1 MTDHETTMNRLAEL
15 GDEIDELG
23 DMAGIMRDDLNRLAA
38 DVARTVLGLR
48 VAAKASP
55 HAELNQW
62 RESMADELSGH
73 LQQMG
78 DARALAIARKF
89 GAVP

>member
-15 GDEIDELG
+15 GDEIDDIG
-23 DMAGIMRDDLNRLAA
+23 DTVGIIRDDLNRLAG

-48 VAAKASP
+48 IAAMASP
-55 HAELNQW
+55 YHELNGW
-62 RESMADELSGH
+62 RISMADELSGH

-78 DARALAIARKF
+78 DARALAIARQF

>member
-1 MTDHETTMNRLAEL
+1 MSDHETMMTRLAEL
-15 GDEIDELG
+15 GDEIDDIG
-23 DMAGIMRDDLNRLAA
+23 DMASIMRDDLNRLAA

-48 VAAKASP
+48 AAAKASP
-55 HAELNQW
+55 HHELNQW
-62 RESMADELSGH
+62 RLLMADELSAH

-78 DARALAIARKF
+78 DERALAIARQF